1 MAKNKVTGLSVAL
14 VDDKGLIWA
23 QGFGYADKEN
33 NIPATPQTVY
43 RVASISK
50 IFTATAI
57 MQLAEQGRINVDEPL
72 TTYLPEFSIKTRFPG
87 GGRITPRNL
96 MTHHS
101 GLPANFYKGIF
112 SSNPE
117 HFTKV
122 IKEIKDEYLAYPP
135 DYVYSY
141 SNLGV
146 TLLGGVIERVSGK
159 DYASYMDESILGP
172 IGMDNSSFFVNSRYG
187 VS

>member
-1 MAKNKVTGLSVAL
+1 MRDYECVKEYHLPVGPPRRWRKNNVTGLSIAL

-33 NIPATPQTVY
+33 KIPATPQTVY

-50 IFTATAI
+50 LFTATAI
-57 MQLAEQGRINVDEPL
+57 MQLAEQGKINIDEPL

-87 GGRITPRNL
+87 EGKITPRNL

-112 SSNPE
+112 SSNPAT
-117 HFTKV
+117 FYKS
-122 IKEIKDEYLAYPP
+122 D
-135 DYVYSY
+135 
-141 SNLGV
+141 
-146 TLLGGVIERVSGK
+146 
-159 DYASYMDESILGP
+159 
-172 IGMDNSSFFVNSRYG
+172 
-187 VS
+187 